1 MKRIEVL
8 MLLFLMSISVT
19 YAQDEF
25 KQSLSGVKYVKIEMD
40 AKIKLVAGESSELV
54 IAENKGDDDKYDY
67 DYDYDTDED
76 KKRKTE
82 KMEGMK
88 AIYAGGVDN
97 TGFGLSVEK
106 DGDVLKVRDLK
117 SWMQRGSVV
126 ITLPKNMNV
135 ILDCGNLGHATVEGF
150 SSEVEVNT
158 NVGHITLDDVTGPI
172 TAHTSTGAITV
183 KFANVNQ
190 SSPISIS
197 SSTGDVD
204 VALPSSTNANL
215 ELRSSMGTIYTD
227 FDLEVP
233 REDGMK
239 RIGAI
244 RKIESKLNSGGV
256 KISLRSSTGNVYLRK
271 AKN

>member
-1 MKRIEVL
+1 MKRIRLVIT
-8 MLLFLMSISVT
+8 LFLMSVCVT
-19 YAQDEF
+19 YAQKDF
-25 KQSLSGVKYVKIEMD
+25 KQSLSGVKYVKIKMD
-40 AKIKLVAGESSELV
+40 AKINLVAGGTNELV
-54 IAENKGDDDKYDY
+54 ISENKNDDHDY
-67 DYDYDTDED
+67 DYDHDSDEEKKAKED
-76 KKRKTE
+76 KMK
-82 KMEGMK
+82 GMK
-88 AIYAGGVDN
+88 AVYAGGVDN

-106 DGDVLKVRDLK
+106 DGDVLKIKDLK
-117 SWMQRGSVV
+117 SWMQRGSVT
-126 ITLPKNMNV
+126 ITVPQTMNV
-135 ILDCGNLGHATVEGF
+135 MLDCGNLGRADVEGF
-150 SSEVEVNT
+150 TSEVEVNA
-158 NVGHITLDDVTGPI
+158 NVGHINLSNVTGPV

-183 KFANVNQ
+183 KFSNVNQ

-204 VALPSSTNANL
+204 VSLPISTKADL
-215 ELRSSMGTIYTD
+215 ELNSSMGTIYTD

-244 RKIESKLNSGGV
+244 RKIESKLNNGGV